1 MINTVK
7 LRNIISKKS
16 HGNSEL
22 SQKYYQLFY
31 FERLLERI
39 SKSKYNGEIILK
51 GGLLLTSIIGD
62 DNRTTKDM
70 DTTLKGLPLNKDIVK
85 RVFEEIFMVDVL
97 DGVTIE
103 LISIKD
109 IRKEDLYGGYRLN
122 ILSKLEGNRTY
133 ITVELT
139 TGDEITPREMKYS
152 YNSIFEN
159 KKINIMSY
167 TLETVL
173 AEKFHSV
180 ITLSVLTTRLK
191 DYYDI
196 YVLMNDKKDMIDKN
210 VLRLAIKNTFKK
222 RNVII
227 DMNLFNNV
235 VNEIENDNS
244 MKNKWIY
251 YQERNGYAKHIKFDD
266 LIDSV
271 KIILRLMEG

>member
-1 MINTVK
+1 
-7 LRNIISKKS
+7 
-16 HGNSEL
+16 
-22 SQKYYQLFY
+22 
-31 FERLLERI
+31 
-39 SKSKYNGEIILK
+39 
-51 GGLLLTSIIGD
+51 
-62 DNRTTKDM
+62 
-70 DTTLKGLPLNKDIVK
+70 
-85 RVFEEIFMVDVL
+85 MVDVF
-97 DGVTIE
+97 DGVTFE

-122 ILSKLEGNRTY
+122 ILSKLEENRTY

-139 TGDEITPREMKYS
+139 TGDEITPREMRYS

-159 KKINIMSY
+159 RKINIMSY

-180 ITLSVLTTRLK
+180 ITLGILTTRLK

-210 VLRLAIKNTFKK
+210 ILRLAIKNTFKN

-227 DMNLFNNV
+227 DVDLFNNV

-244 MKNKWIY
+244 MKIKWIY
-251 YQERNGYAKHIKFDD
+251 YQERNGYAKHIKFDNV
-266 LIDSV
+266 IDSV
-271 KIILRLMEG
+271 KIILNLMEK